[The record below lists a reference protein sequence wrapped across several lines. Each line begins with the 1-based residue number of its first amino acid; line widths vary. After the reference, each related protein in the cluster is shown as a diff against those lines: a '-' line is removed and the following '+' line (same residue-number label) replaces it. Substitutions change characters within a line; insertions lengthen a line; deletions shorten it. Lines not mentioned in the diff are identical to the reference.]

1 MTLMKAKKPL
11 ALLLA
16 LLAALS
22 LLGTT
27 ALAAGLP
34 EETIAAQTE
43 LCGEDCGH
51 THEEVFSHT
60 EHAEESLPEP
70 EEIAVPV
77 ATPLLE
83 QPEPEAEQPSDT
95 SGVIPGSGIYW
106 ELNEYGWLML
116 SGNGSCP
123 TFVSPDD
130 QPWAAVRDQITEV
143 WFEDVETLTISD
155 LAYWFEDC
163 TNLTTAEIPSTTPVI
178 GRHAFYNCPLLTKL
192 SIYYG
197 EHTLD
202 SIGEDAFW
210 RETDNG
216 DTLYVAYI
224 IGYPDSSVPFHDYDW
239 IASNRSNR
247 YFHDLYGVYQNADAA
262 TAGDIKKA
270 PAQVSTRASTGIVGT
285 CPSCKQYSLQGTY
298 VSTTHTSRGHQE
310 YYECYKCHYVQNLG
324 TYVYKDHG
332 SGSYGSWTC
341 PDCGSHTWVLDY
353 ENDATCTRN
362 GYREYSCDCG
372 QSKRETIYATG
383 HSYSYGSWEE
393 YSSSQHRREAYC
405 RNCGDSD
412 YEYASH
418 SMSYGSWS
426 NSSSSQHSRTASCR
440 TCGYSTTDYG
450 NHSYSTGSWSKYSDT
465 QHRRSKTCSGCGAST
480 YDYANHSYSYGS
492 WVSDSETQHKRTKT
506 CSACGDS
513 GYEYADHTDANGDGK
528 CDDCGATV
536 SLTIKWDAGTNGG
549 TIDGKTS
556 ITTTGKPNA
565 TATAPTS
572 TPVKTG
578 HAFKGWYT
586 SASGGSLYNTV
597 TITAAKTFYA
607 QFTANSYSVTW
618 DLGDGTTEETKQTYG
633 EALVLPT
640 EPTRKNAE
648 FLGWFTEANGGTQV
662 DANTI
667 YKTDA
672 DSTYY
677 AHWEITEVFSVTVP
691 VTLPLIVDEGGE
703 VHVGAA
709 EIINASTGDVI
720 VSSVSI
726 STKNGWQLVPYT
738 TDMAHAKVD
747 AKQLG
752 FKINDSVTTK
762 TGDAET
768 FSLTSPWTIAENG
781 KLPLSYD
788 AVVSAVSQP
797 VTEQDVLSVVFVLE
811 WKGE

>member
-1 MTLMKAKKPL
+1 MRNFKKLTAFVL
-11 ALLLA
+11 ALCMLFSLSV
-16 LLAALS
+16 AAF
-22 LLGTT
+22 
-27 ALAAGLP
+27 AAETDEHTIYDSAP
-34 EETIAAQTE
+34 DEEPAISTEAA
-43 LCGEDCGH
+43 
-51 THEEVFSHT
+51 
-60 EHAEESLPEP
+60 
-70 EEIAVPV
+70 
-77 ATPLLE
+77 
-83 QPEPEAEQPSDT
+83 T
-95 SGVIPGSGIYW
+95 SGTIQNSGIRWSLDEKGWLTISGSG
-106 ELNEYGWLML
+106 EAPVFT
-116 SGNGSCP
+116 SA
-123 TFVSPDD
+123 DD

-143 WFEDVETLTISD
+143 WFEDVETLTIPD
-155 LAYWFEDC
+155 LAYWFEGC
-163 TNLTTAEIPSTTPVI
+163 VNLTTAELPLTPVI
-178 GRHAFYNCPLLTKL
+178 GRHAFYNCPKL
-192 SIYYG
+192 STLTMYYG
-197 EHTLD
+197 ETALE

-210 RETDNG
+210 RESDAG
-216 DTLYVAYI
+216 DTLYIGYI
-224 IGYPDSSVPFHDYDW
+224 IGYPKASVPFHSYDW
-239 IASNRSNR
+239 TASNRSDR
-247 YFHDLYGVYQNADAA
+247 YFYDLYGVYSSTPADS
-262 TAGDIKKA
+262 GIKKA
-270 PAQVSTRASTGIVGT
+270 PGTSVQSTGTIIGN
-285 CPSCKQYSLQGTY
+285 CPSCGKYAFQGTY
-298 VSTTHTSRGHQE
+298 VEVAHSSRGHAN
-310 YYECYKCHYVQNLG
+310 YNECNSCHYVQYLG
-324 TYVYKDHG
+324 TYTYKSHGAGAYG
-332 SGSYGSWTC
+332 SGTC

-353 ENDATCTRN
+353 ESAATCTSN
-362 GYREYSCDCG
+362 GYRSYSCVCG
-372 QSKRETIYATG
+372 QTKSETIYASG
-383 HSYSYGSWEE
+383 HSYSYGSWTQ
-393 YSSSQHRREAYC
+393 YSSSQHRRESYC

-426 NSSSSQHSRTASCR
+426 NYSSSQHSRTATCR
-440 TCGYSTTDYG
+440 TCGYSTVDYG
-450 NHSYSTGSWSKYSDT
+450 
-465 QHRRSKTCSGCGAST
+465 
-480 YDYANHSYSYGS
+480 NHSYSYGS

-572 TPVKTG
+572 TPVKAG
-578 HAFKGWYT
+578 HAFKSWYT

-607 QFTANSYSVTW
+607 QFTANSYTLTW
-618 DLGDGTTEETKQTYG
+618 DLGNGTTEETKQTYG
-633 EALVLPT
+633 EKLTLPT

-667 YKTDA
+667 YKTDG

-752 FKINDSVTTK
+752 FKINDSLTTK

>member
-1 MTLMKAKKPL
+1 MKFRKIT
-11 ALLLA
+11 ALLLVLCMA
-16 LLAALS
+16 FSLS
-22 LLGTT
+22 IS
-27 ALAAGLP
+27 AFA
-34 EETIAAQTE
+34 
-43 LCGEDCGH
+43 
-51 THEEVFSHT
+51 
-60 EHAEESLPEP
+60 AEEHDHHEHTVYESAPD
-70 EEIAVPV
+70 EEIAVQS
-77 ATPLLE
+77 ASGE
-83 QPEPEAEQPSDT
+83 SET
-95 SGVIPGSGIYW
+95 SGTIPGSSIKW
-106 ELNEYGWLML
+106 SLDSNGWLTI
-116 SGNGSCP
+116 SGSGEAPVFQSA
-123 TFVSPDD
+123 DD
-130 QPWAAVRDQITEV
+130 QPWATVREEITEV
-143 WFEDVETLTISD
+143 WFEDMETLSISD
-155 LAYWFEDC
+155 LAYWFEGC
-163 TNLTTAEIPSTTPVI
+163 TNLTTAELPLAPVI
-178 GRHAFYNCPLLTKL
+178 GKHAFYGCSKL
-192 SIYYG
+192 STLTMYYG
-197 EHTLD
+197 ETVLK

-210 RETDNG
+210 RETDSG
-216 DTLYVAYI
+216 DTLYIAYL
-224 IGYPDSSVPFHDYDW
+224 IGYPEATVPFYTYDW
-239 IASNRSNR
+239 AASNRSDR
-247 YFHDLYGVYQNADAA
+247 YFYDLYGVYSSTPADSS
-262 TAGDIKKA
+262 IKKA
-270 PAQVSTRASTGIVGT
+270 PGASVQSTGTIIGN
-285 CPSCKQYSLQGTY
+285 CPSCGKYAFQGTY
-298 VSTTHTSRGHQE
+298 VEVAHSSRGHAN
-310 YYECYKCHYVQNLG
+310 YNECNSCHYVQYLG
-324 TYVYKDHG
+324 TYTYKSHGAGAYG
-332 SGSYGSWTC
+332 SGTC

-353 ENDATCTRN
+353 ESAATCTSN
-362 GYREYSCDCG
+362 GYRSYSCVCG
-372 QSKRETIYATG
+372 QTKSETIYASG
-383 HSYSYGSWEE
+383 HSYSYGSWTQ
-393 YSSSQHRREAYC
+393 YSSSQHRRESYC

-549 TIDGKTS
+549 TIDGKAS
-556 ITTTGKPNA
+556 ITTTGKPNT

-572 TPVKTG
+572 TPVKAG

-586 SASGGSLYNTV
+586 SASGGSLYNTL

-607 QFTANSYSVTW
+607 QFTANSYTLTW
-618 DLGDGTTEETKQTYG
+618 DLGNGTTEETKQTYG
-633 EALVLPT
+633 EKLTLPT

-667 YKTDA
+667 YKTDG

-726 STKNGWQLVPYT
+726 STKNGWQLVPFA
-738 TDMAHAKVD
+738 TDMAHEKVD
-747 AKQLG
+747 ARLLG
-752 FKINDSVTTK
+752 FKINDSETTK

>member
-1 MTLMKAKKPL
+1 MMKNFKKFT

-16 LLAALS
+16 L
-22 LLGTT
+22 
-27 ALAAGLP
+27 
-34 EETIAAQTE
+34 
-43 LCGEDCGH
+43 CM
-51 THEEVFSHT
+51 VFSLSISAFAVEDHEHT
-60 EHAEESLPEP
+60 VYESAPD
-70 EEIAVPV
+70 EEIAVQSV
-77 ATPLLE
+77 SG
-83 QPEPEAEQPSDT
+83 EAAT
-95 SGVIPGSGIYW
+95 SGTIPGSSIKW
-106 ELNEYGWLML
+106 SLDSKGWLTI
-116 SGNGSCP
+116 SGSGEAPVFTSA
-123 TFVSPDD
+123 DD
-130 QPWAAVRDQITEV
+130 QPWAAVREQITEV
-143 WFEDVETLTISD
+143 WFEDVETLSISD
-155 LAYWFEDC
+155 LAYWFEGC
-163 TNLTTAEIPSTTPVI
+163 TNLTTAELPLAPVI
-178 GRHAFYNCPLLTKL
+178 GKHAFYNCPKL
-192 SIYYG
+192 STLTMYYG
-197 EHTLD
+197 ETVLN

-210 RETDNG
+210 READSG
-216 DTLYVAYI
+216 DTLYIAYI
-224 IGYPDSSVPFHDYDW
+224 IGYPEATVPFYTYDW
-239 IASNRSNR
+239 AASNRSNR
-247 YFHDLYGVYQNADAA
+247 YFYDLYGVYSNADGAA
-262 TAGDIKKA
+262 STAADSGIMKA
-270 PAQVSTRASTGIVGT
+270 PAKAVSRASTGIVGT

-298 VSTTHTSRGHQE
+298 VSTTHTSRGHAE
-310 YYECYKCHYVQNLG
+310 YYECYKCHYTKNLG

-405 RNCGDSD
+405 RNCGATD
-412 YEYASH
+412 YDYASH

-426 NSSSSQHSRTASCR
+426 KYSDSQHSRTASCR
-440 TCGYSTTDYG
+440 TCGYSTTEYG
-450 NHSYSTGSWSKYSDT
+450 NHSYSTGAWSKHSDT

-492 WVSDSETQHKRTKT
+492 WVSDSETQHKRSKT

-513 GYEYADHTDANGDGK
+513 SYEYADHTDANGDGK

-536 SLTIKWDAGTNGG
+536 SLTVTWDAGSNGG
-549 TIDGKTS
+549 TIDGKAS

-572 TPVKTG
+572 TPVKAG

-607 QFTANSYSVTW
+607 QFTANSYSITW
-618 DLGDGTTEETKQTYG
+618 DLSNGNTETTKQAYG

-648 FLGWFTEANGGTQV
+648 FLGWFTEVNGGTQV

-667 YKTDA
+667 YKTDG

-781 KLPLSYD
+781 KLPLTYD

>member
-1 MTLMKAKKPL
+1 MKNFKKFTAFVL
-11 ALLLA
+11 ALCMLFSLSV
-16 LLAALS
+16 AAF
-22 LLGTT
+22 
-27 ALAAGLP
+27 AAEADEHTIYDSAP
-34 EETIAAQTE
+34 DEETAISTEAA
-43 LCGEDCGH
+43 
-51 THEEVFSHT
+51 
-60 EHAEESLPEP
+60 
-70 EEIAVPV
+70 
-77 ATPLLE
+77 
-83 QPEPEAEQPSDT
+83 T
-95 SGVIPGSGIYW
+95 SGTIQNSGIRWSLDEKGWLTISGSG
-106 ELNEYGWLML
+106 EAPVFQ
-116 SGNGSCP
+116 SA
-123 TFVSPDD
+123 DD

-143 WFEDVETLTISD
+143 WFEDVETLTIPD
-155 LAYWFEDC
+155 LAYWFEGC
-163 TNLTTAEIPSTTPVI
+163 VNLTTAELPLAPTI
-178 GRHAFYNCPLLTKL
+178 GKHAFYNCPKL
-192 SIYYG
+192 STLTMYYG
-197 EHTLD
+197 EAVLN

-210 RETDNG
+210 READSG
-216 DTLYVAYI
+216 DTLYIAYI
-224 IGYPDSSVPFHDYDW
+224 IGYPEATVPFYTYDW
-239 IASNRSNR
+239 AASNRSSR
-247 YFHDLYGVYQNADAA
+247 YFYDLYGVYSNADSAA
-262 TAGDIKKA
+262 STVADSGIMKA
-270 PAQVSTRASTGIVGT
+270 PARAAARASTGIVGT

-383 HSYSYGSWEE
+383 HSYSYGSWEQ
-393 YSSSQHRREAYC
+393 YSASQHRREAYC

-450 NHSYSTGSWSKYSDT
+450 NHSYSTGAWSKYSDT

-480 YDYANHSYSYGS
+480 YDYADHSYSYGS
-492 WVSDSETQHKRTKT
+492 WTRADDTQHKRTKT
-506 CSACGDS
+506 CSVCKAS
-513 GYEYADHTDANGDGK
+513 SEEYADHVDANGDGK

-536 SLTIKWDAGTNGG
+536 SLTITWDAGTNGG

-607 QFTANSYSVTW
+607 QFTANSYTLTW
-618 DLGDGTTEETKQTYG
+618 DLGNGTTEETKQTYG

-648 FLGWFTEANGGTQV
+648 FLGWFTSPTGGTQV

-667 YKTDA
+667 YKTDG

-691 VTLPLIVDEGGE
+691 VTLPLVVDESGE
-703 VHVGAA
+703 VHTGSA
-709 EIINASTGDVI
+709 EIINASTGTVV

>member
-1 MTLMKAKKPL
+1 MKFRKIT
-11 ALLLA
+11 ALLLV
-16 LLAALS
+16 LCMLLS
-22 LLGTT
+22 LSIS
-27 ALAAGLP
+27 AFAAEADEHTIYDSAP
-34 EETIAAQTE
+34 DEETVVSNEAA
-43 LCGEDCGH
+43 
-51 THEEVFSHT
+51 
-60 EHAEESLPEP
+60 
-70 EEIAVPV
+70 
-77 ATPLLE
+77 
-83 QPEPEAEQPSDT
+83 T
-95 SGVIPGSGIYW
+95 SGTIQNSGIRW
-106 ELNEYGWLML
+106 SLDEKGWLTI
-116 SGNGSCP
+116 SGGGEAPVFQSA
-123 TFVSPDD
+123 DD

-143 WFEDVETLTISD
+143 WFEDVETLTIPD
-155 LAYWFEDC
+155 LAYWFEGC
-163 TNLTTAEIPSTTPVI
+163 VNLTTAELPLTPVI
-178 GRHAFYNCPLLTKL
+178 GRHAFYNCPKL
-192 SIYYG
+192 STLTMYYG
-197 EHTLD
+197 ETALE

-210 RETDNG
+210 RESDAG
-216 DTLYVAYI
+216 DTLYIGYI
-224 IGYPDSSVPFHDYDW
+224 IGYPKASVPFHSYDW
-239 IASNRSNR
+239 TASNRSDR
-247 YFHDLYGVYQNADAA
+247 YFYDLYGVYSSTPADS
-262 TAGDIKKA
+262 GIKKA
-270 PAQVSTRASTGIVGT
+270 PGASVQSTGTIIGN
-285 CPSCKQYSLQGTY
+285 CPSCGKYAFQGTY
-298 VSTTHTSRGHQE
+298 VEVAHSSRGHAN
-310 YYECYKCHYVQNLG
+310 YNECNSCHYVQYLG
-324 TYVYKDHG
+324 TYTYKSHGAGAYG
-332 SGSYGSWTC
+332 SGTC

-353 ENDATCTRN
+353 ESAATCTSN
-362 GYREYSCDCG
+362 GYRSYSCVCG
-372 QSKRETIYATG
+372 QTKSETIYASG
-383 HSYSYGSWEE
+383 HSYSYGSWTQ
-393 YSSSQHRREAYC
+393 YSSSQHRRESYC

-426 NSSSSQHSRTASCR
+426 NYSSSQHSRTATCR
-440 TCGYSTTDYG
+440 TCGYSTVDYG
-450 NHSYSTGSWSKYSDT
+450 
-465 QHRRSKTCSGCGAST
+465 
-480 YDYANHSYSYGS
+480 NHSYSYGS

-536 SLTIKWDAGTNGG
+536 SLSIKWDAGTNGG
-549 TIDGKTS
+549 TIDGKAS

-586 SASGGSLYNTV
+586 SASGGSLYNTAIIM
-597 TITAAKTFYA
+597 TAKTFYA

-618 DLGDGTTEETKQTYG
+618 NLGDGNTETTKQIYG

-648 FLGWFTEANGGTQV
+648 FLGWFTEAVGGTQV

-667 YKTDA
+667 YKTDG

-691 VTLPLIVDEGGE
+691 VVLPLTVDENGE

-709 EIINASTGDVI
+709 EIINGSTGEVI

-726 STKNGWQLVPYT
+726 STKNGWQLVPFD
-738 TDMAHAKVD
+738 TDMAHEKVD
-747 AKQLG
+747 ARLLG
-752 FKINDSVTTK
+752 FKINDSETTK

>member
-1 MTLMKAKKPL
+1 MMKNFKKFT

-16 LLAALS
+16 L
-22 LLGTT
+22 
-27 ALAAGLP
+27 
-34 EETIAAQTE
+34 
-43 LCGEDCGH
+43 CM
-51 THEEVFSHT
+51 VFSLSISAFAVEDHEHT
-60 EHAEESLPEP
+60 VYESAPD
-70 EEIAVPV
+70 EEIAVQSV
-77 ATPLLE
+77 SG
-83 QPEPEAEQPSDT
+83 EAAT
-95 SGVIPGSGIYW
+95 SGTIPGSSIKW
-106 ELNEYGWLML
+106 SLDSKGWLTI
-116 SGNGSCP
+116 SGSGEAPVFQSA
-123 TFVSPDD
+123 DD
-130 QPWAAVRDQITEV
+130 QPWGEYREQITEV
-143 WFEDVETLTISD
+143 WYDDMEALTIPD
-155 LAYWFEDC
+155 LAYWFEGC
-163 TNLTTAEIPSTTPVI
+163 TALTTAELPLAPVI
-178 GRHAFYNCPLLTKL
+178 GRHAFYNCPKL
-192 SIYYG
+192 STLTMYYG
-197 EHTLD
+197 ETVLN

-210 RETDNG
+210 READAG
-216 DTLYVAYI
+216 DTLYIGYI
-224 IGYPDSSVPFHDYDW
+224 IGYPKSSVPFHSYDW
-239 IASNRSNR
+239 TASNRSDR
-247 YFHDLYGVYQNADAA
+247 YFYDLYGVYSSTPADS
-262 TAGDIKKA
+262 GIKKA
-270 PAQVSTRASTGIVGT
+270 PGASVQSTGTIIGN
-285 CPSCKQYSLQGTY
+285 CPSCGKYAFQGTY
-298 VSTTHTSRGHQE
+298 VEVAHSSRGHAN
-310 YYECYKCHYVQNLG
+310 YNECNSCHYVQYLG
-324 TYVYKDHG
+324 TYTYKSHGAGAYG
-332 SGSYGSWTC
+332 SGTC

-353 ENDATCTRN
+353 ESAATCTSN
-362 GYREYSCDCG
+362 GYRSYSCVCG
-372 QSKRETIYATG
+372 QTKSETIYASG
-383 HSYSYGSWEE
+383 HSYSYGSWTQ
-393 YSSSQHRREAYC
+393 YSSSQHRRESYC

-426 NSSSSQHSRTASCR
+426 NYSSSQHSRTATCR
-440 TCGYSTTDYG
+440 TCGYSTVDYG

-465 QHRRSKTCSGCGAST
+465 QHRRNKTCSGCGAST

-549 TIDGKTS
+549 TIDGKAS

-565 TATAPTS
+565 TATVPTS
-572 TPVKTG
+572 TPVKAG

-607 QFTANSYSVTW
+607 QFTANSYSITW
-618 DLGDGTTEETKQTYG
+618 DLSNGNTETTKQAYG

-648 FLGWFTEANGGTQV
+648 FLGWFTEVNGGTQV

-667 YKTDA
+667 YKTDG

>member
-1 MTLMKAKKPL
+1 MKMRKF
-11 ALLLA
+11 
-16 LLAALS
+16 AALMLTLCMMLS
-22 LLGTT
+22 LSIS
-27 ALAAGLP
+27 AFAASD
-34 EETIAAQTE
+34 TIASGTIPDSKIKWE
-43 LCGEDCGH
+43 LD
-51 THEEVFSHT
+51 SHGWLT
-60 EHAEESLPEP
+60 IS
-70 EEIAVPV
+70 
-77 ATPLLE
+77 
-83 QPEPEAEQPSDT
+83 
-95 SGVIPGSGIYW
+95 GSG
-106 ELNEYGWLML
+106 EAPVFQ
-116 SGNGSCP
+116 SA
-123 TFVSPDD
+123 DD
-130 QPWAAVRDQITEV
+130 QPWVEYREQITEV
-143 WFEDVETLTISD
+143 WYDDMEALTIPD
-155 LAYWFEDC
+155 LAYWFEGC
-163 TNLTTAEIPSTTPVI
+163 TALTTAELPLAPVI
-178 GRHAFYNCPLLTKL
+178 GTRAFYGCSKL
-192 SIYYG
+192 NTITMYYG
-197 EHTLD
+197 ETVLD

-210 RETDNG
+210 READSG
-216 DTLYVAYI
+216 DTLYIAYI
-224 IGYPDSSVPFHDYDW
+224 IGYPEATVPFYTYDW
-239 IASNRSNR
+239 AASNRSNR
-247 YFHDLYGVYQNADAA
+247 YFYDLYGVYPNAD
-262 TAGDIKKA
+262 TANTAVNTASVSGIQKA
-270 PAQVSTRASTGIVGT
+270 PGISLTASTGIVGT

-298 VSTTHTSRGHQE
+298 VSTTHTSRGHAE
-310 YYECYKCHYVQNLG
+310 YYECYKCHYTKNLG

-405 RNCGDSD
+405 RNCGATD
-412 YEYASH
+412 YDYASH

-426 NSSSSQHSRTASCR
+426 KYSDSQHSRTASCR
-440 TCGYSTTDYG
+440 TCGYSTTEYG
-450 NHSYSTGSWSKYSDT
+450 NHSYSTGAWSKHSDT

-480 YDYANHSYSYGS
+480 YDYADHSYSYGS
-492 WVSDSETQHKRTKT
+492 WVSDSETQHKRSKT

-513 GYEYADHTDANGDGK
+513 SYEYADHTDANGDGK

-549 TIDGKTS
+549 TIDGKAS
-556 ITTTGKPNA
+556 ITTTGKPNT

-572 TPVKTG
+572 TPVKAG

-586 SASGGSLYNTV
+586 SASGGSLYNTL

-607 QFTANSYSVTW
+607 QFTANSYTLTW
-618 DLGDGTTEETKQTYG
+618 DLGNGTTEETKQTYG
-633 EALVLPT
+633 EKLTLPT

-691 VTLPLIVDEGGE
+691 VTLPLVVDEGGE

-797 VTEQDVLSVVFVLE
+797 VTAQDVLSIVFVLE
-811 WKGE
+811 WGGE

>member
-1 MTLMKAKKPL
+1 MMKNFKKFT

-16 LLAALS
+16 L
-22 LLGTT
+22 
-27 ALAAGLP
+27 
-34 EETIAAQTE
+34 
-43 LCGEDCGH
+43 CM
-51 THEEVFSHT
+51 VFSLSISAFAVEDHEHT
-60 EHAEESLPEP
+60 VYESAPD
-70 EEIAVPV
+70 EEIAVQSV
-77 ATPLLE
+77 SG
-83 QPEPEAEQPSDT
+83 EAAT
-95 SGVIPGSGIYW
+95 SGTIPGSSIKW
-106 ELNEYGWLML
+106 SLDFKGWLTI
-116 SGNGSCP
+116 SGSGEAPVFTSA
-123 TFVSPDD
+123 DD
-130 QPWAAVRDQITEV
+130 QPWAAVREQITEV
-143 WFEDVETLTISD
+143 WFEDVETLSISD
-155 LAYWFEDC
+155 LAYWFEGC
-163 TNLTTAEIPSTTPVI
+163 TNLATAELPLAPVI
-178 GRHAFYNCPLLTKL
+178 GKHAFYNCPKL
-192 SIYYG
+192 STLTMYYG
-197 EHTLD
+197 ETVLN

-210 RETDNG
+210 READSG
-216 DTLYVAYI
+216 DTLYIAYI
-224 IGYPDSSVPFHDYDW
+224 IGYPEATVPFYTYDW
-239 IASNRSNR
+239 AASNRSNR
-247 YFHDLYGVYQNADAA
+247 YFYDLYGVYPNAD
-262 TAGDIKKA
+262 TANTAVNTASVSGIQKA
-270 PAQVSTRASTGIVGT
+270 PGISLTASTGIVGT

-298 VSTTHTSRGHQE
+298 VSTTHTSRGHAE
-310 YYECYKCHYVQNLG
+310 YYECYKCHYTKNLG

-383 HSYSYGSWEE
+383 HSYSYGSWEQ
-393 YSSSQHRREAYC
+393 YSASQHRREAYC

-426 NSSSSQHSRTASCR
+426 NSSSNQHSRTASCR
-440 TCGYSTTDYG
+440 TCGYSTTEYG
-450 NHSYSTGSWSKYSDT
+450 NHSYSTGAWSKYSDT

-480 YDYANHSYSYGS
+480 YDYADHSYSYGS
-492 WVSDSETQHKRTKT
+492 WVSDSETQHKRSKT

-513 GYEYADHTDANGDGK
+513 SYEYADHTDANGDGK

-556 ITTTGKPNA
+556 ITTTGKPNT

-572 TPVKTG
+572 TPVKAG

-607 QFTANSYSVTW
+607 QFTANSYTLTW
-618 DLGDGTTEETKQTYG
+618 DFGDGTTEETKQTYG
-633 EALVLPT
+633 EKLVLPT
-640 EPTRKNAE
+640 EPTRKNAQ
-648 FLGWFTEANGGTQV
+648 FLGWFTEANGGTQI
-662 DANTI
+662 DANTV
-667 YKTDA
+667 YKTDG

-691 VTLPLIVDEGGE
+691 VTLPLVVDEGGE
-703 VHVGAA
+703 VHTGSA
-709 EIINASTGDVI
+709 EIINASTGEVV
-720 VSSVSI
+720 VSSISI
-726 STKNGWQLVPYT
+726 NTKNGWQLVPFD

-752 FKINDSVTTK
+752 FKINNAATTK
-762 TGDAET
+762 TGNAET
-768 FSLTSPWTIAENG
+768 FSLNSPWEIAENG
-781 KLPLSYD
+781 RLPLSYD

>member
-1 MTLMKAKKPL
+1 MMKKFKQFIAFVLTLCML
-11 ALLLA
+11 FSLSV
-16 LLAALS
+16 AAFAAEADEHTIYDS
-22 LLGTT
+22 APDEEATVSAETT
-27 ALAAGLP
+27 
-34 EETIAAQTE
+34 
-43 LCGEDCGH
+43 
-51 THEEVFSHT
+51 
-60 EHAEESLPEP
+60 
-70 EEIAVPV
+70 
-77 ATPLLE
+77 
-83 QPEPEAEQPSDT
+83 T
-95 SGVIPGSGIYW
+95 SGTIPGSKIKW
-106 ELNEYGWLML
+106 ELNEHNWLTI
-116 SGNGSCP
+116 SGSGDCEPFTSK
-123 TFVSPDD
+123 DD
-130 QPWAAVRDQITEV
+130 QPWAAVRDQITQV
-143 WFEDVETLTISD
+143 WFDDMDALHIAD

-163 TNLTTAEIPSTTPVI
+163 VHLTTAEIPSTTPTI
-178 GRHAFYNCPLLTKL
+178 GKHAFYNCPKL
-192 SIYYG
+192 STLTIYYG
-197 EHTLD
+197 EDILE
-202 SIGEDAFW
+202 SIGEEAFW
-210 RETDNG
+210 RENDSG
-216 DTLYVAYI
+216 DTLYIGYI
-224 IGYPDSSVPFHDYDW
+224 IGYPKSSVPFYDYDW
-239 IASNRSNR
+239 AGSNRNNK
-247 YFHDLYGVYQNADAA
+247 YFYDLYGVYSDTPAA
-262 TAGDIKKA
+262 VGIMSA
-270 PAQVSTRASTGIVGT
+270 PGISVTSTGSIIGN
-285 CPSCKQYSLQGTY
+285 CPSCGKYSFQGTY
-298 VSTTHTSRGHQE
+298 VEVAHSSRGHAN
-310 YYECYKCHYVQNLG
+310 YNECNSCHYVQYLG
-324 TYVYKDHG
+324 TYTTKSHG
-332 SGSYGSWTC
+332 SGAYGSGTC
-341 PDCGSHTWVLDY
+341 PDCGSHTWVLQSQQA
-353 ENDATCTRN
+353 ATCTSN
-362 GYREYSCDCG
+362 GYRSYSCACG
-372 QSKRETIYATG
+372 QTKSETIYSSG
-383 HSYSYGSWEE
+383 HNYSYGSWEQ
-393 YSSSQHRREAYC
+393 YSASQHRRENYC
-405 RNCGDSD
+405 RNCGATD
-412 YEYASH
+412 YDYASH

-426 NSSSSQHSRTASCR
+426 KYSDSQHSRTASCR
-440 TCGYSTTDYG
+440 TCGYSTTEYG
-450 NHSYSTGSWSKYSDT
+450 NHSYSTGAWSKHSDT

-480 YDYANHSYSYGS
+480 YDYADHSYSYGS
-492 WVSDSETQHKRTKT
+492 WVSDSETQHKRSKT

-513 GYEYADHTDANGDGK
+513 SYEYADHTDANGDGK

-549 TIDGKTS
+549 TIDSKAS

-572 TPVKTG
+572 TPVKAG

-586 SASGGSLYNTV
+586 AASGGSLYNTV

-607 QFTANSYSVTW
+607 QFTANSYTLTW
-618 DLGDGTTEETKQTYG
+618 DLGNGTTEETKQTYG
-633 EALVLPT
+633 EKLTLPT

-667 YKTDA
+667 YKTDG

>member
-1 MTLMKAKKPL
+1 MMKKFKQFIAFVLTLCML
-11 ALLLA
+11 FSLSV
-16 LLAALS
+16 AAFAAEADEHTIYDS
-22 LLGTT
+22 APDEEATVSAETT
-27 ALAAGLP
+27 
-34 EETIAAQTE
+34 
-43 LCGEDCGH
+43 
-51 THEEVFSHT
+51 
-60 EHAEESLPEP
+60 
-70 EEIAVPV
+70 
-77 ATPLLE
+77 
-83 QPEPEAEQPSDT
+83 T
-95 SGVIPGSGIYW
+95 SGTIPGSKIKW
-106 ELNEYGWLML
+106 ELNEHNWLTI
-116 SGNGSCP
+116 SGSGDCEPFTSK
-123 TFVSPDD
+123 DD
-130 QPWAAVRDQITEV
+130 QPWAAVRDQITQV
-143 WFEDVETLTISD
+143 WFDDMDALHIAD

-163 TNLTTAEIPSTTPVI
+163 VHLTTAEIPSTTPTI
-178 GRHAFYNCPLLTKL
+178 DKHAFYNCPKL
-192 SIYYG
+192 STLTIYYG
-197 EHTLD
+197 EDILE
-202 SIGEDAFW
+202 SIGEEAFW
-210 RETDNG
+210 RENDSG
-216 DTLYVAYI
+216 DTLYIGYI
-224 IGYPDSSVPFHDYDW
+224 IGYPKSSVPFYDYDW
-239 IASNRSNR
+239 AGSNRNNK
-247 YFHDLYGVYQNADAA
+247 YFYDLYGVYSDTPAA
-262 TAGDIKKA
+262 VGIMSA
-270 PAQVSTRASTGIVGT
+270 PGISVTSTGSIIGN
-285 CPSCKQYSLQGTY
+285 CPSCGKYSFQGTY
-298 VSTTHTSRGHQE
+298 VEVAHSSRGHAN
-310 YYECYKCHYVQNLG
+310 YNECNSCHYVQYLG
-324 TYVYKDHG
+324 TYTTKSHG
-332 SGSYGSWTC
+332 SGAYGSGTC
-341 PDCGSHTWVLDY
+341 PDCGSHTWVLQSQQA
-353 ENDATCTRN
+353 ATCTSN
-362 GYREYSCDCG
+362 GYRSYSCACG
-372 QSKRETIYATG
+372 QTKSETIYSSG
-383 HSYSYGSWEE
+383 HNYSYGSWEQ
-393 YSSSQHRREAYC
+393 YSASQHRRENYC
-405 RNCGDSD
+405 RNCGATD
-412 YEYASH
+412 YDYASH

-426 NSSSSQHSRTASCR
+426 KYSDSQHSRTASCR
-440 TCGYSTTDYG
+440 TCGYSTTEYG
-450 NHSYSTGSWSKYSDT
+450 NHSYSTGAWSKHSDT

-480 YDYANHSYSYGS
+480 YDYADHSYSYGS
-492 WVSDSETQHKRTKT
+492 WVSDSETQHKRSKT

-513 GYEYADHTDANGDGK
+513 SYEYADHTDANGDGK

-549 TIDGKTS
+549 TIDSKAS

-572 TPVKTG
+572 TPVKAG

-586 SASGGSLYNTV
+586 AASGGSLYNTV

-607 QFTANSYSVTW
+607 QFTANSYTLTW
-618 DLGDGTTEETKQTYG
+618 DLGNGTTEETKQTYG
-633 EALVLPT
+633 EKLTLPT

-667 YKTDA
+667 YKTDG